1 MEENLE
7 IDIKENPYLF
17 PYFNIPLSKRNQYLY
32 MNIKDPEEEKN
43 DGSISFSFGEKQKSD
58 GNNLN
63 SNNEDSYFKS
73 IERTTQYD
81 NSSNNNIERKETPQF
96 KKNINEKQEILDDI
110 NLRINYDRIEK
121 ELNKFSYKNDN
132 GIERNEN
139 DINKDKNNY
148 NKINSNTQMK
158 EELFNC
164 SF

>member
-43 DGSISFSFGEKQKSD
+43 DGSLSFSFGEKQKSD

-63 SNNEDSYFKS
+63 SNNEESYFKS

-110 NLRINYDRIEK
+110 NLRISLI
-121 ELNKFSYKNDN
+121 
-132 GIERNEN
+132 
-139 DINKDKNNY
+139 
-148 NKINSNTQMK
+148 
-158 EELFNC
+158 
-164 SF
+164 